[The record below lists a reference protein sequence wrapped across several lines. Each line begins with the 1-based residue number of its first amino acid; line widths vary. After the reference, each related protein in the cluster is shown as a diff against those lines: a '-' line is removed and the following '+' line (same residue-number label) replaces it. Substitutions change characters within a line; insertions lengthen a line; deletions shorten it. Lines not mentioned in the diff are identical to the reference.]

1 MKSMNLSN
9 LTKRLRVDNQTYSG
23 AFVAPTFGIEFQ
35 SGFIAAARMNSA
47 KHEVL
52 SVAVRE
58 LPDGVLAPSPNKANL
73 PNPGAIRQA
82 ITEVCERV
90 GNVGGRMGLLLPDVS
105 ARVALLQF
113 ETLPDNRRDADAL
126 VRWKMREYLPYPPEE
141 ARLSYQVLGKQANQ
155 LELLAVAV
163 RGSVLS
169 EFEAAIEGI
178 DRGGPALILPSTVAL
193 LPLLPEDSGGQ
204 FLVHLCPGSLTA
216 VVMASNTVRYW
227 RTRQLI
233 GDAASITEEVGRE
246 AARVL
251 ATCQDNLGVQVE
263 NVWYC
268 ARPPAAGEL
277 AAALQTALGRK
288 LSALPIKSLPTAG
301 LPSGQGEVFE
311 KFGLPFAG
319 LLANPS

>member
-1 MKSMNLSN
+1 M
-9 LTKRLRVDNQTYSG
+9 
-23 AFVAPTFGIEFQ
+23 AFSRP
-35 SGFIAAARMNSA
+35 
-47 KHEVL
+47 
-52 SVAVRE
+52 
-58 LPDGVLAPSPNKANL
+58 PSPNKANF
-73 PNPGAIRQA
+73 PNGAAVRQA
-82 ITEVCERV
+82 VSEVCERV
-90 GNVGGRMGLLLPDVS
+90 GNGGGRMGLLLPDVS

-113 ETLPDNRRDADAL
+113 ETLPDNRRDAEAL

-141 ARLSYQVLGKQANQ
+141 ARLSYQILGKPADQ

-163 RGSVLS
+163 RSSVLA

-193 LPLLPEDSGGQ
+193 LPLLPEDAGGQ

-227 RTRQLI
+227 RTRQLV
-233 GDAASITEEVGRE
+233 GDAASISEEVGRE

-277 AAALQTALGRK
+277 EAALERALGRT
-288 LSALPIKSLPTAG
+288 LSSLPIKSLPTGG
-301 LPSGQGEVFE
+301 LPSGQGEIFE
-311 KFGLPFAG
+311 KFGVPFAG

>member
-1 MKSMNLSN
+1 MNFSN
-9 LTKRLRVDNQTYSG
+9 LTKRLRADSQTYSG
-23 AFVAPTFGIEFQ
+23 TFVAPAFGIEFQ
-35 SGFIAAARMNSA
+35 AGFIAAARMNSP

-52 SVAVRE
+52 SVGIRE
-58 LPDGVLAPSPNKANL
+58 LADGVLAPSPNKANL
-73 PNPGAIRQA
+73 SNGKAVRQA

-90 GNVGGRMGLLLPDVS
+90 GNGGGRIGLLLPDVS

-113 ETLPDNRRDADAL
+113 ETLPDSRRDAEAL

-141 ARLSYQVLGKQANQ
+141 ARLTYQILGKQGNQ

-163 RGSVLS
+163 RGSVLA

-178 DRGGPALILPSTVAL
+178 DRGGASLILPSTCAL
-193 LPLLPEDSGGQ
+193 LPLLPEDAGGQ
-204 FLVHLCPGSLTA
+204 FLVHICPGSLTA
-216 VVMASNTVRYW
+216 VVIASNTVRYW

-233 GDAASITEEVGRE
+233 GDTASITEEVGRE

-277 AAALQTALGRK
+277 EAALERALGRK
-288 LSALPIKSLPTAG
+288 LSSLPINSIPAGG
-301 LPSGQGEVFE
+301 LPSGQDEIFE
-311 KFGLPFAG
+311 TFGLPFAG